1 MTDCVLLNQR
11 GRAQH
16 KTQRPKERK
25 HNMLFAIMIAALFA
39 LFTPVAAAAAT
50 TVAATIVAASTP
62 IIVIAAAAAAVTVVG
77 SILGAKVTGDAALV
91 YGPGAWAASKDTVV
105 DAYDW
110 LVENGVPAALAEMM
124 AMNGSTT
131 KFTVNHKGF
140 WNGTPEGA
148 FTMHIQDEVEGE
160 INWFVC
166 SIKRNEKGE
175 WNPMMTSE
183 PRAIG
188 EERPALITE

>member
-1 MTDCVLLNQR
+1 
-11 GRAQH
+11 
-16 KTQRPKERK
+16 
-25 HNMLFAIMIAALFA
+25 MLFAIMIAALIA
-39 LFTPVAAAAAT
+39 LIVPAAATAAT

-62 IIVIAAAAAAVTVVG
+62 IIVIAAAVTVVG

-91 YGPGAWAASKDTVV
+91 YGPGAWAAAKDTVV

-124 AMNGSTT
+124 AMNDSTT
-131 KFTVNHKGF
+131 KFTVNHKGY

-148 FTMHIQDEVEGE
+148 FTMHIQDEVAGE

-166 SIKRNEKGE
+166 SIKRNEKGQ
-175 WNPMMTSE
+175 WTPTMTSE

-188 EERPALITE
+188 EDRPALITE

>member
-1 MTDCVLLNQR
+1 
-11 GRAQH
+11 
-16 KTQRPKERK
+16 
-25 HNMLFAIMIAALFA
+25 MLFAIMIAALIA
-39 LFTPVAAAAAT
+39 LIVPAAAAAT
-50 TVAATIVAASTP
+50 TTTAALVAASSP
-62 IIVIAAAAAAVTVVG
+62 IIIVAIAAAAITVVG

-91 YGPGAWAASKDTVV
+91 YGPGAWAAAKDTVV

-124 AMNGSTT
+124 AMNPNTT

-148 FTMHIQDEVEGE
+148 FTMHIQNEIEGE

-166 SIKRNEKGE
+166 SIKRNEKGQ
-175 WNPMMTSE
+175 WVPTMTSE

-188 EERPALITE
+188 EDRPALITE